1 LTTFIKTIK
10 LAFPVKT
17 LFLFS
22 MKTLQSLAAELEAAR
37 LASGLNYK
45 TLAERT
51 GLSTLAVRQALQG
64 RTALRA
70 TNLMALADEL
80 GLELALVPSAMA
92 ASLRSASED
101 PAATPR
107 VLSDVERL
115 LARNAAAHGK
125 AP

>member
-1 LTTFIKTIK
+1 
-10 LAFPVKT
+10 
-17 LFLFS
+17 
-22 MKTLQSLAAELEAAR
+22 MKTLQSLAAELDAAR
-37 LASGLNYK
+37 LARGLNYK

-70 TNLMALADEL
+70 NNLMALADEL
-80 GLELALVPSAMA
+80 GLELALVPREMA
-92 ASLRSASED
+92 ASLRSAGAD

-115 LARNAAAHGK
+115 LARHAGTS
-125 AP
+125 PRQSP

>member
-1 LTTFIKTIK
+1 
-10 LAFPVKT
+10 
-17 LFLFS
+17 

-37 LASGLNYK
+37 LARGLNYK

-70 TNLMALADEL
+70 TNLMALAEEL
-80 GLELALVPSAMA
+80 GLELALVPREMA
-92 ASLRSASED
+92 ASLRSASAD
-101 PAATPR
+101 PAATAR

-115 LARNAAAHGK
+115 LARHAS
-125 AP
+125 APGRTP

>member
-1 LTTFIKTIK
+1 
-10 LAFPVKT
+10 
-17 LFLFS
+17 

-37 LASGLNYK
+37 LARGLHYK

-80 GLELALVPSAMA
+80 GLELALVPREMA
-92 ASLRSASED
+92 ASLRSAGAD
-101 PAATPR
+101 PAAPPR
-107 VLSDVERL
+107 VQSDVERL
-115 LARNAAAHGK
+115 LARNAATPGRS
-125 AP
+125 P

>member
-1 LTTFIKTIK
+1 
-10 LAFPVKT
+10 
-17 LFLFS
+17 

-37 LASGLNYK
+37 LARGLNYK

-70 TNLMALADEL
+70 TSLMALAEEL
-80 GLELALVPSAMA
+80 GLELALVPKEMA
-92 ASLRSASED
+92 ASLRSASTD
-101 PAATPR
+101 PTAAPR

-115 LARNAAAHGK
+115 LARNAGTRAQTR
-125 AP
+125 

>member
-1 LTTFIKTIK
+1 
-10 LAFPVKT
+10 
-17 LFLFS
+17 

-37 LASGLNYK
+37 LARGLTYK

-70 TNLMALADEL
+70 TNLMALAEEL
-80 GLELALVPSAMA
+80 GLELALVPREMA
-92 ASLRSASED
+92 ASLRSASAD
-101 PAATPR
+101 PTAAPR

-115 LARNAAAHGK
+115 LARNASAHGGTL
-125 AP
+125 